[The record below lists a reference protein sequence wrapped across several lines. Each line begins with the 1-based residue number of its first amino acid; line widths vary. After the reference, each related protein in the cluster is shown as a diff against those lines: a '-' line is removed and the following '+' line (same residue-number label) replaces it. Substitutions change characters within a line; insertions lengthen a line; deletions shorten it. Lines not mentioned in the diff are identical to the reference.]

1 METNFTK
8 GPWELDERINYT
20 VIHSNEYSFAEVYYN
35 SGAENEEGDY
45 EKEYYANCKLI
56 ASAPDLLEA
65 LKPFTWFPDEDFIEE
80 ESELSYTLTVRV
92 KDIIAAKKA
101 IKKATE

>member
-8 GPWELDERINYT
+8 GPLELDERINYT

-35 SGAENEEGDY
+35 SGAENEEVDY

-56 ASAPDLLEA
+56 ASATDLLHRLNSLVLSIKA
-65 LKPFTWFPDEDFIEE
+65 HPDYVFGEE
-80 ESELSYTLTVRV
+80 EDEWHDLISLAEQS
-92 KDIIAAKKA
+92 